1 MSYKNYQSNKR
12 KKSIRSK
19 TSSKEGRDFSM
30 SKGMT
35 DEQEDNLI
43 EWNHFFRKNP
53 QYFCE
58 WFLGLKLHEYQ
69 RFWIYTMQ
77 NSTRFMGLASRGTAK
92 SFMVAVFALV
102 RAILYPG
109 TNIILASRTKK
120 QSGLIVTEKIK
131 WMSDNYPA
139 IKREIHRLVTNS
151 NDYVVEFKNGSK
163 ITSVVSSDNSRG
175 YRCNL
180 LIVDESRQVSNEVL
194 DTVLKPFLEVRNP
207 PFTMI
212 DNKYD
217 DYLEQPVF
225 IQITSVGYKGEE
237 WDVRANKMIKNI
249 AEGSETNRVIFLDY
263 LLTMKH
269 NIKTREQIIEDKTD
283 MDDVFFTMEMGNLPY
298 GGARK
303 SYYQYS
309 MFKRTVKRPWIPIR
323 FDPSNPKAKN
333 KYHIPKAVG
342 ERRLV
347 SVDCAAAAGSVN
359 DLTSISCYRMIPV
372 KHGYKSSLVYI
383 EVFNGMNTEL
393 QALRIK
399 QIYSE
404 FTDARLPG
412 GDFLFDSND
421 TLVLDI
427 ANIGRG
433 IYDSLTGVSSD
444 TERDVDYPPLKVMVH
459 HSIPEARFKD
469 FDERAISE
477 DAFPCI
483 YPIAGS
489 ASLNSDIASSF
500 RSRLRSGLLHFLIE
514 KSEQEEIYIKKK
526 NKDMFSHDDIT
537 LKSYVL
543 SPNLNTGLMINEAI
557 SLEMSL
563 IGGDNV
569 KLQERPGQLKDRY
582 SSASYGNFVIG
593 IFENELLKDDKTDDL
608 DTLLGAFYVT

>member
-1 MSYKNYQSNKR
+1 MSHKNYQSNKR
-12 KKSIRSK
+12 KKNKNSK
-19 TSSKEGRDFSM
+19 DLSKKGRDFSK

-35 DEQEDNLI
+35 KEQEDLSV

-69 RFWIYTMQ
+69 RFWIYIMQ

-92 SFMVAVFALV
+92 SFMVAVFAIV

-109 TNIILASRTKK
+109 TNIVLASRTKK

-131 WMSDNYPA
+131 WLSNNYPA

-151 NDYVVEFKNGSK
+151 NDHVVEFRNGSK

-175 YRCNL
+175 YRCHI
-180 LIVDESRQVSNEVL
+180 LIVDESRQVSNEIL

-207 PFTMI
+207 PFTMES
-212 DNKYD
+212 NEYD
-217 DYLEQPVF
+217 GYLEQPVY

-237 WDVRANKMIKNI
+237 WDIRANKMLKNI
-249 AEGSETNRVIFLDY
+249 AEGSETNKVIFLDY

-269 NIKTREQIIEDKTD
+269 NIKTREQIIEDKDD
-283 MDDVFFTMEMGNLPY
+283 MDDIFFTMEMGNLRY
-298 GGARK
+298 GGARR

-333 KYHIPKAVG
+333 KYDIPRAIG
-342 ERRLV
+342 ERRMV
-347 SVDCAAAAGSVN
+347 SVDCASAAGTVN
-359 DLTSISCYRMIPV
+359 DLTSISCFRMIPV
-372 KHGYKSSLVYI
+372 KKGFKSSLIYM

-404 FTDARLPG
+404 FTGARLPS
-412 GDFLFDSND
+412 GDFIFDDDD

-427 ANIGRG
+427 ANIGRS

-444 TERDVDYPPLKVMVH
+444 SERDIDYPPLKVMIH
-459 HSIPEARFKD
+459 HSIPDVRYKD
-469 FDERAISE
+469 LDERAISK

-483 YPIAGS
+483 YPIVGS
-489 ASLNSDIASSF
+489 AVTNSDVASSF
-500 RSRLRSGLLHFLIE
+500 RSRLKSGLLHFLVE
-514 KSEQEEIYIKKK
+514 KNEQEEIYIKKK

-537 LKSYVL
+537 LKAYVL
-543 SPNLNTGLMINEAI
+543 SPNMNTSIMINEAI

-563 IGGDNV
+563 VGGDKI
-569 KLQERPGQLKDRY
+569 KLQERAGQLKDRY
-582 SSASYGNFVIG
+582 SSASYGNYVIG
-593 IFENELLKDDKTDDL
+593 IFENELLKDDKKDDI
-608 DTLLGAFYVT
+608 DTLMGAFYVT